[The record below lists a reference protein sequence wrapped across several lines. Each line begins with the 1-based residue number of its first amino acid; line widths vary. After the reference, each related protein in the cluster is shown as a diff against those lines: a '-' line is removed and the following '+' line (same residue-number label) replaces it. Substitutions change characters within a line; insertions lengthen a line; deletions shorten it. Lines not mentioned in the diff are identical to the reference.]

1 MDPLEKTRAHAA
13 HQMPISE
20 RRWWILLGISA
31 ILLATVY
38 ALAVLTPTGQ
48 ALENAALRGADQAS
62 AADSDEAWKGLG
74 EITVWTLAIA
84 TAAIGIIGFL
94 RRKVILAVVGV
105 GVIVGGQLITQS
117 LKRFILPRPEL
128 VEVTGDYA
136 HNSFPSGHTTIAM
149 TVLVAVILVVP
160 FRWRGF
166 AMLIVMSWSVGIG
179 AYTTTAKWHRLS
191 DTIGADLVALIV
203 GAIAALILLRCGSVR
218 RTEQRPKLRIVYV
231 VVMALGGSFTLII
244 GILLGYLAGTQDL
257 HDPVID
263 WDIYLAANSL
273 AGAGSI
279 ITGLVYW
286 GTWRCLEVTT

>member
-1 MDPLEKTRAHAA
+1 
-13 HQMPISE
+13 
-20 RRWWILLGISA
+20 
-31 ILLATVY
+31 
-38 ALAVLTPTGQ
+38 
-48 ALENAALRGADQAS
+48 
-62 AADSDEAWKGLG
+62 
-74 EITVWTLAIA
+74 
-84 TAAIGIIGFL
+84 GIIGFL
-94 RRKVILAVVGV
+94 RCKVILAVVGV

-218 RTEQRPKLRIVYV
+218 RTAQRPKLRIVYV
-231 VVMALGGSFTLII
+231 VVMALVASVTLII
-244 GILLGYLAGTQDL
+244 GILLGYVAGTQDR
-257 HDPVID
+257 HGAVAD
-263 WDIYLAANSL
+263 WDRYLAASSL
-273 AGAGSI
+273 AGAGSV

-286 GTWRCLEVTT
+286 GTWRCLEVSRWNLVLEFYLSFGEEDLQWQLLLPSLL